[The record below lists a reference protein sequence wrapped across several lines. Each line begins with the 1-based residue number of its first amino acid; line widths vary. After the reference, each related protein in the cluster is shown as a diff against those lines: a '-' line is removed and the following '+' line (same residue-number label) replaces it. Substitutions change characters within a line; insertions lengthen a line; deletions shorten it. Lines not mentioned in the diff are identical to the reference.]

1 MSFSTDELDQVFQF
15 LAPII
20 PVTPATMNWSCLLYG
35 FTVGFALV
43 FYALHGRY
51 TYKGPVIETGIVEHL
66 A

>member
-1 MSFSTDELDQVFQF
+1 
-15 LAPII
+15 
-20 PVTPATMNWSCLLYG
+20 MNWSCLLYG
-35 FTVGFALV
+35 FTIVFALV